1 MAKSSTAAKYRGML
15 EDAKKSASG
24 RVKRVREKAS
34 KQEMV
39 QAGAAVAGGA
49 VHGWARA
56 SGYSEVG
63 GFDLGYVA
71 GGVALVASQSMDV
84 GMGRSVALGIGSG
97 MMAATVSEAT
107 EQAVKESKKAA

>member
-63 GFDLGYVA
+63 GLTWATSLEAWPWSRVRAWTWAWA
-71 GGVALVASQSMDV
+71 GPWPW
-84 GMGRSVALGIGSG
+84 
-97 MMAATVSEAT
+97 VSAPG
-107 EQAVKESKKAA
+107 